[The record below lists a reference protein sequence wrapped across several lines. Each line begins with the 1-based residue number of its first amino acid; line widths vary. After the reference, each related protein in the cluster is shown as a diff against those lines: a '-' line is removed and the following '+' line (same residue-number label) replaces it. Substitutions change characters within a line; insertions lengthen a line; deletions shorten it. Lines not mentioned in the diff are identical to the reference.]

1 MYKSKK
7 EKRIKRKKKT
17 DPRKML
23 KVQLA
28 QPMELM
34 IIWAEFEAMG

>member
-1 MYKSKK
+1 MSISTK
-7 EKRIKRKKKT
+7 EKEEKKKKRST
-17 DPRKML
+17 KDV

-34 IIWAEFEAMG
+34 IIGAEFEAMG